1 MSPRRS
7 QPKRGGKHTF
17 AVPGDPA
24 APDGFS
30 AVASDWLEWLA
41 AHNYA
46 HMTLVDHSY
55 WLATFATWLVRYLA
69 EARPHLVRDEAV
81 PAVFLAT
88 NGERLGATWLT
99 GQVHRYVEASG
110 TGKAGSCHL
119 FRHSA
124 ATLMLEGGADI
135 RYVQELLGH
144 RSLASTHIYTR
155 VAPERLAAVHAATH
169 PGAALPGHGQFPL

>member
-1 MSPRRS
+1 M
-7 QPKRGGKHTF
+7 
-17 AVPGDPA
+17 
-24 APDGFS
+24 
-30 AVASDWLEWLA
+30 
-41 AHNYA
+41 
-46 HMTLVDHSY
+46 
-55 WLATFATWLVRYLA
+55 
-69 EARPHLVRDEAV
+69 RDEAV

-169 PGAALPGHGQFPL
+169 PGAALPGPAISSLAA

>member
-1 MSPRRS
+1 MLELLYATAMRRGELVGLDL
-7 QPKRGGKHTF
+7 PDVDLARGWLTLRVTKTRWDRV
-17 AVPGDPA
+17 VPMGERA
-24 APDGFS
+24 A
-30 AVASDWLEWLA
+30 A
-41 AHNYA
+41 
-46 HMTLVDHSY
+46 
-55 WLATFATWLVRYLA
+55 WLVRYLSD
-69 EARPHLVRDEAV
+69 ARPHLVRDEAV

-99 GQVHRYVEASG
+99 GQVHRYVQASG

-169 PGAALPGHGQFPL
+169 PGAALPGHGHFPL

>member
-1 MSPRRS
+1 M
-7 QPKRGGKHTF
+7 
-17 AVPGDPA
+17 
-24 APDGFS
+24 
-30 AVASDWLEWLA
+30 
-41 AHNYA
+41 
-46 HMTLVDHSY
+46 
-55 WLATFATWLVRYLA
+55 
-69 EARPHLVRDEAV
+69 
-81 PAVFLAT
+81 FLAT

-110 TGKAGSCHL
+110 TGKSGSCHL

-169 PGAALPGHGQFPL
+169 PGAALPGRGHLPL

>member
-1 MSPRRS
+1 MGER
-7 QPKRGGKHTF
+7 
-17 AVPGDPA
+17 A
-24 APDGFS
+24 
-30 AVASDWLEWLA
+30 
-41 AHNYA
+41 
-46 HMTLVDHSY
+46 
-55 WLATFATWLVRYLA
+55 ATWLVRYLA

-169 PGAALPGHGQFPL
+169 PVPPCPATVSFLFSCLAALVSGRGAARWDNRDHDGGAGADHGVPEKPVNAPPAPASP